1 MLEGGVLL
9 ANDSVEV
16 GVKCE
21 SHLLILQSTNWM
33 SSLLTD
39 LSLCHKEPAKRKNV
53 GDFFH
58 ALSWRVDQA
67 GL

>member
-39 LSLCHKEPAKRKNV
+39 LAEVDLSLCHKEPAKGKK
-53 GDFFH
+53 
-58 ALSWRVDQA
+58 WP
-67 GL
+67 

>member
-39 LSLCHKEPAKRKNV
+39 LSLCHKEPAKGKKCP
-53 GDFFH
+53 
-58 ALSWRVDQA
+58 
-67 GL
+67 